1 MKDGGLQ
8 GGEEESW
15 GGNGGGVDGGMFV
28 FDIPRK
34 LFSNTNPNVY
44 VQTNR
49 LREFVL

>member
-1 MKDGGLQ
+1 MG
-8 GGEEESW
+8 GGEESR
-15 GGNGGGVDGGMFV
+15 GGNGGGGDGGMFV

-34 LFSNTNPNVY
+34 LFSNTNPNVH